1 MTKSRKRIIYVTY
14 AGVLPFYLSPMIGYY
29 NYSDETLVRFSEIKT
44 ISFLYGALIVCFLS
58 GMQWQKIIETNIKG
72 FLFFSP
78 IIPLLLVSTYAFIN
92 DNKIHSALVI
102 VVSLFLSL
110 SIDLILIKK
119 KSDKWFKKL
128 RVNATILAS
137 ISFFI

>member
-1 MTKSRKRIIYVTY
+1 MNKSRKRIVFVTY
-14 AGVLPFYLSPMIGYY
+14 AGVLPFYLAPIIGYY
-29 NYSDETLVRFSEIKT
+29 DIDEILGKFSEIKM
-44 ISFLYGALIVCFLS
+44 ISSLYAALIVCFLS
-58 GMQWQKIIETNIKG
+58 GMQWQKIIEANVKG

-78 IIPLLLVSTYAFIN
+78 IIPLLLVSTHAVRVNGNYSSFI
-92 DNKIHSALVI
+92 L

-110 SIDLILIKK
+110 LIDLILIKK

-128 RVNATILAS
+128 RINATILAS

>member
-1 MTKSRKRIIYVTY
+1 MNKSRKRIVFVTY
-14 AGVLPFYLSPMIGYY
+14 AGVLPFYISPMIGYY
-29 NYSDETLVRFSEIKT
+29 DQNEILGRFSDVRM
-44 ISFLYGALIVCFLS
+44 ISSLYAALIVCFLS
-58 GMQWQKIIETNIKG
+58 GMQWQKIIEANIKG
-72 FLFFSP
+72 FYFFCP
-78 IIPLLLVSTYAFIN
+78 IIPLLLVSTHALKVNENYSSFI
-92 DNKIHSALVI
+92 L

-128 RVNATILAS
+128 RINATILAS

>member
-1 MTKSRKRIIYVTY
+1 MNKSRKRIIFVTY
-14 AGVLPFYLSPMIGYY
+14 AGVLPFYLSPVTGYY
-29 NYSDETLVRFSEIKT
+29 DYNESLVIFSEIKM
-44 ISFLYGALIVCFLS
+44 ISSMYAALIVCFLS
-58 GMQWQKIIETNIKG
+58 GMQWQKIIEANIKG
-72 FLFFSP
+72 FFFFSP
-78 IIPLLLVSTYAFIN
+78 IIPLLLVSTYTLNVKEIYSSFI
-92 DNKIHSALVI
+92 L

-128 RVNATILAS
+128 RINATILAS

>member
-1 MTKSRKRIIYVTY
+1 MNKSRKRIIFVTY

-29 NYSDETLVRFSEIKT
+29 DVDEILVRFSEIKM
-44 ISFLYGALIVCFLS
+44 ISSLYAALIVCFLS
-58 GMQWQKIIETNIKG
+58 GMQWQKLIEANIKG
-72 FLFFSP
+72 FFFFSP
-78 IIPLLLVSTYAFIN
+78 IIPLLLVSTHALKVNENYSSFI
-92 DNKIHSALVI
+92 L

-128 RVNATILAS
+128 RINATILAS

>member
-1 MTKSRKRIIYVTY
+1 MNKSRKRIVFVTY
-14 AGVLPFYLSPMIGYY
+14 AGVLPFYLSPMVGYCDI
-29 NYSDETLVRFSEIKT
+29 NEILVKFSEINT
-44 ISFLYGALIVCFLS
+44 ISSLYAALIVCFLS
-58 GMQWQKIIETNIKG
+58 GMQWQKIIEENIKG
-72 FLFFSP
+72 FFFFSP
-78 IIPLLLVSTYAFIN
+78 IIPLLLVSTHALKVNGNYSSFI
-92 DNKIHSALVI
+92 L

-128 RVNATILAS
+128 RINATILAS

>member
-1 MTKSRKRIIYVTY
+1 MNKSRKRIAFVTY

-29 NYSDETLVRFSEIKT
+29 DIDKILVRFTEIKM
-44 ISFLYGALIVCFLS
+44 ISSLYAALIVCFLS
-58 GMQWQKIIETNIKG
+58 GMQWQKIIEANIKG
-72 FLFFSP
+72 FFFFSP
-78 IIPLLLVSTYAFIN
+78 IIPLLLVSTHALKVNGNYISFI
-92 DNKIHSALVI
+92 L

-128 RVNATILAS
+128 RINATILAS

>member
-1 MTKSRKRIIYVTY
+1 MNQSRKRIMFVTY
-14 AGVLPFYLSPMIGYY
+14 AGVLPFYLSPVIGYY
-29 NYSDETLVRFSEIKT
+29 DDNETLLRFSEIKM
-44 ISFLYGALIVCFLS
+44 ISSLYAALIVCFLS
-58 GMQWQKIIETNIKG
+58 GMQWQKIIEANIKG

-78 IIPLLLVSTYAFIN
+78 IMPLLLVSTHTLNVNGTYGSFI
-92 DNKIHSALVI
+92 L

-110 SIDLILIKK
+110 SIDLKLIKK

-128 RVNATILAS
+128 RINATILAS

>member
-1 MTKSRKRIIYVTY
+1 MNKSRKRIVFVTY

-29 NYSDETLVRFSEIKT
+29 DVDEILVRFSEIKM
-44 ISFLYGALIVCFLS
+44 ISSLYAALIVCFLS
-58 GMQWQKIIETNIKG
+58 GMQWQKIIEANIKG
-72 FLFFSP
+72 FFFFSP
-78 IIPLLLVSTYAFIN
+78 IIPLLLVSTHALKVNENYSSFI
-92 DNKIHSALVI
+92 L

-128 RVNATILAS
+128 RINATILAS

>member
-1 MTKSRKRIIYVTY
+1 MNKSRKRIVFVTY
-14 AGVLPFYLSPMIGYY
+14 AGVLPFYLAPIIGYY
-29 NYSDETLVRFSEIKT
+29 DIDEILGKFSEIKM
-44 ISFLYGALIVCFLS
+44 ISSLYAALIVCFLS
-58 GMQWQKIIETNIKG
+58 GMQWQKIIEANVKG

-78 IIPLLLVSTYAFIN
+78 IIPLLLVSTHALRVNGNYSSFI
-92 DNKIHSALVI
+92 L

-110 SIDLILIKK
+110 LIDLILIKK

-128 RVNATILAS
+128 RINATILAS

>member
-1 MTKSRKRIIYVTY
+1 MNKSRKRIVFVTY

-29 NYSDETLVRFSEIKT
+29 NIDEILVRFSEIKT
-44 ISFLYGALIVCFLS
+44 ISSLYAALIVCFLS

-72 FLFFSP
+72 FFFFSP
-78 IIPLLLVSTYAFIN
+78 IIPLLLVSTHTLNVNGIYSSFI
-92 DNKIHSALVI
+92 L

-110 SIDLILIKK
+110 SIDLILSKK

-128 RVNATILAS
+128 RINATILAS

>member
-1 MTKSRKRIIYVTY
+1 MNKSRKRIRSVTY
-14 AGVLPFYLSPMIGYY
+14 AGVFPFYFSPMS
-29 NYSDETLVRFSEIKT
+29 NYFNYDEILFKISEIET
-44 ISFLYGALIVCFLS
+44 ISSLYAALIVCFLS

-78 IIPLLLVSTYAFIN
+78 IIPLLLVSTHALNDSEIYSIFI
-92 DNKIHSALVI
+92 LVL
-102 VVSLFLSL
+102 SLFMSL
-110 SIDLILIKK
+110 SIDIMLSKK

-128 RVNATILAS
+128 RINATILAS

>member
-1 MTKSRKRIIYVTY
+1 MDKSRNRITFVTY
-14 AGVLPFYLSPMIGYY
+14 AGVLPFYLSPMIVYY
-29 NYSDETLVRFSEIKT
+29 DVDEILVRFSEIKM
-44 ISFLYGALIVCFLS
+44 ISSLYAALIVCFLS
-58 GMQWQKIIETNIKG
+58 GMQWQKIIEANIKG
-72 FLFFSP
+72 FFFFSP
-78 IIPLLLVSTYAFIN
+78 LIPLLLVSTHALKVNGNYSSFI
-92 DNKIHSALVI
+92 L

-128 RVNATILAS
+128 RINATILAS

>member
-1 MTKSRKRIIYVTY
+1 MNKSRKSIVFVTY
-14 AGVLPFYLSPMIGYY
+14 AGVLPFYLSPMISYY
-29 NYSDETLVRFSEIKT
+29 DNDEILARFSEIEM
-44 ISFLYGALIVCFLS
+44 ISSLYAALIVCFLS
-58 GMQWQKIIETNIKG
+58 GMQWQKLIEANIKG
-72 FLFFSP
+72 FFFFSP
-78 IIPLLLVSTYAFIN
+78 IIPLLLVSTHALKVNENYSSFI
-92 DNKIHSALVI
+92 L

-128 RVNATILAS
+128 RINATILAS